1 MDYLACPIDPSASL
15 DLRIDSIVNE
25 SIETGAISCTE
36 CQRHFPIYSGIP
48 DFLLHD
54 PGDDDSIRLLKK
66 REIDKRDAQAA
77 EYESLFSPYIVSLE
91 PTAVLAYFQVAAD
104 DVVLD
109 VGCGTGRITRLYRPR
124 TKLVIGVDYSMRS
137 LQLLRQLDDSIPVVR
152 ADACALPFRRN
163 LFTKCLS
170 SQVIEHIPSEVERHR
185 AIQSIYDCLQPS
197 GVIVMTMYNNS
208 VWMRLRRRFS
218 DDPRARKEGFHS
230 GGQIYYFQFDSS
242 EARAIYEP
250 LFHVERLA
258 GILNLAYQN
267 MGAMLGQWGARLD
280 RLIERTP
287 LSLITGKLLLIKASK
302 LPD

>member
-1 MDYLACPIDPSASL
+1 MRRELMDYLACPIDPSAPL

-124 TKLVIGVDYSMRS
+124 TKLVIG
-137 LQLLRQLDDSIPVVR
+137 
-152 ADACALPFRRN
+152 
-163 LFTKCLS
+163 
-170 SQVIEHIPSEVERHR
+170 
-185 AIQSIYDCLQPS
+185 
-197 GVIVMTMYNNS
+197 
-208 VWMRLRRRFS
+208 
-218 DDPRARKEGFHS
+218 
-230 GGQIYYFQFDSS
+230 
-242 EARAIYEP
+242 
-250 LFHVERLA
+250 
-258 GILNLAYQN
+258 
-267 MGAMLGQWGARLD
+267 
-280 RLIERTP
+280 
-287 LSLITGKLLLIKASK
+287 
-302 LPD
+302 